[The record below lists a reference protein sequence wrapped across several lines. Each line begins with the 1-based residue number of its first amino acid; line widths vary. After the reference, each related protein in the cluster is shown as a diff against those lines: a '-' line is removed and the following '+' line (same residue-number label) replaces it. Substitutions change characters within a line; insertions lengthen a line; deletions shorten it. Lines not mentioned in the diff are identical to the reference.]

1 MCPFLCAILPFLI
14 LGYVNFLFSILYT
27 IKSSIGFKLFLG
39 VSPPKII
46 KLLLIIIE
54 L

>member
-27 IKSSIGFKLFLG
+27 IKMGYQNIEITKDDEGYH
-39 VSPPKII
+39 I
-46 KLLLIIIE
+46 KRFHLY
-54 L
+54 